1 MVGLTT
7 EPEPAY
13 NMHPELYIEE
23 DTVLRRKEVNYL
35 CAIMRGL
42 HRIAVLFV
50 LELVTWVT

>member
-1 MVGLTT
+1 MVGLVT

-13 NMHPELYIEE
+13 TMHPELYIEE